1 MKEATCNSIGELILL
16 AGMVLML
23 AACNGRVAE
32 RPIVAPAEVCK
43 GDDTETVAYRKTV
56 ALLAEPVEFSV
67 KDQPLGEV
75 LELISDKG
83 RVPMFVNWTSLQGC
97 GIDKNIAITLQ
108 RSSMARS
115 GILKSVLQLAAN
127 GSVNLDSTIDNDG
140 VLHVSSVEDLQSA
153 KYQVVRT
160 YSIGSIFLFRTG
172 GHTVADYFKDIIY
185 VIETT
190 VAPDTWKQQGGM
202 IGTICELD
210 GKLIVNQTLDNHRAI
225 AELLKKLW
233 ADRARVYDVR
243 DLVGTSNARLVE
255 LMDMIQSLSS
265 DFTWKNHGG
274 SLAAMRGLNG
284 CIYVTGA
291 DLAHDEL
298 NVILGLIR
306 KDQAPRGNARVVKPT
321 GINDDSFSQQEINS
335 PKF

>member
-1 MKEATCNSIGELILL
+1 MVL
-16 AGMVLML
+16 AGSGLS
-23 AACNGRVAE
+23 ACCDGRFAQ
-32 RPIVAPAEVCK
+32 RPIIAPTEVCEC
-43 GDDTETVAYRKTV
+43 DDAETAAYRKTA

-67 KDQPLGEV
+67 KGQPLGEV

-83 RVPMFVNWTSLQGC
+83 KVPMLVNWTSLMQC

-108 RSSMARS
+108 RSSMPRS
-115 GILKSVLQLAAN
+115 GILKNVLQLAAN

-140 VLHVSSVEDLQSA
+140 VLHVSSAEDLQSA

-160 YSIGSIFLFRTG
+160 YSIGPVFSSRSG
-172 GHTVADYFKDIIY
+172 GYTAGDCFKDIIM
-185 VIETT
+185 VIEYT
-190 VAPDTWKQQGGM
+190 VAPDSWKSAGGM
-202 IGTICELD
+202 IGSITELN
-210 GKLIVNQTLDNHRAI
+210 GKLMINQTIDNHREV
-225 AELLKKLW
+225 AELLKKMW
-233 ADRARVYDVR
+233 NDCARVYDVR
-243 DLVGTSNARLVE
+243 DIVGSSNAKLVE

-265 DFTWKNHGG
+265 GFTWKDRGG

-284 CIYVTGA
+284 RIYVTGA

-306 KDQAPRGNARVVKPT
+306 KDQAPRGNSRVVKPT
-321 GINDDSFSQQEINS
+321 SDDDGSFVQQEVNS